1 MFNYGEAVFD
11 GKEAIFDDREAMLKS
26 LCGGGGGF
34 QFIAWSQPQSGLAV
48 TILAALHLKHQV
60 YQSRAVPLK
69 KGDDTEG

>member
-1 MFNYGEAVFD
+1 MFDNGEAM
-11 GKEAIFDDREAMLKS
+11 FDDREAMLKS
-26 LCGGGGGF
+26 LCGGGGF
-34 QFIAWSQPQSGLAV
+34 RLIAWSQPQSGLAV

>member
-1 MFNYGEAVFD
+1 MFDNGEAM
-11 GKEAIFDDREAMLKS
+11 FDDRKAMLKS
-26 LCGGGGGF
+26 LCGGGGGGGF
-34 QFIAWSQPQSGLAV
+34 RFIAWSQPQSGLVV

>member
-1 MFNYGEAVFD
+1 
-11 GKEAIFDDREAMLKS
+11 MLKS
-26 LCGGGGGF
+26 LCGGGGGGGF
-34 QFIAWSQPQSGLAV
+34 RFIAWSQPQSGLVV